1 MTKGIRYK
9 KNYLTGVVFRI
20 NFSNI
25 LQLSGKNKEAGEKFQ
40 KEIFDRFPNVHF
52 QFNNNIN
59 VQVDIQEGKS
69 ESKLED
75 GDLTWIFTDEQ
86 NIKQVE
92 LNSKSLILAYRKG
105 AYEGFKEFLD
115 DVSSIL
121 NALRWYMPFNLTFLG
136 LRYINQIHEDVI
148 DDNNIQEYINKSLLN
163 KVIFEL
169 EDNEGFSQLF
179 SRLDLSK
186 DDYQLTFQY
195 GFFNPEYP
203 DTAAKKDFILDYDC
217 KLTKI
222 DSVNSKFEV
231 EEELKKMNKIIYDKF
246 KYSTTDKLKELMEVI

>member
-222 DSVNSKFEV
+222 DSVNSQLEV
-231 EEELKKMNKIIYDKF
+231 EKELKKMNKIIYDKF
-246 KYSTTDKLKELMEVI
+246 KYSTTDKLRELMEVI

>member
-1 MTKGIRYK
+1 
-9 KNYLTGVVFRI
+9 
-20 NFSNI
+20 
-25 LQLSGKNKEAGEKFQ
+25 
-40 KEIFDRFPNVHF
+40 
-52 QFNNNIN
+52 
-59 VQVDIQEGKS
+59 
-69 ESKLED
+69 
-75 GDLTWIFTDEQ
+75 
-86 NIKQVE
+86 
-92 LNSKSLILAYRKG
+92 
-105 AYEGFKEFLD
+105 
-115 DVSSIL
+115 
-121 NALRWYMPFNLTFLG
+121 MPFNLTFLG

-148 DDNNIQEYINKSLLN
+148 DDSNIQEYINKSLLN
-163 KVIFEL
+163 NVIFEL
-169 EDNEGFSQLF
+169 EDNEGVSQLF